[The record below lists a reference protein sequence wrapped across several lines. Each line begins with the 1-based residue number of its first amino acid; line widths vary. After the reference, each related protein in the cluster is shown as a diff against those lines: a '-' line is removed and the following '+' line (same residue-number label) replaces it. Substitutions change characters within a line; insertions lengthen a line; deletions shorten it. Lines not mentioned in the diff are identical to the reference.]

1 MQMHLR
7 EALPYAAQHP
17 LVPLDLQIW
26 MQPALHQYARSAK
39 FDRFPDLFVDGVEFK
54 DVAFLGGGSLQG
66 TVKRAEGAILRA
78 EVRVVDVAINDVGD
92 HALGMQF
99 PAYCVRF
106 HTDA

>member
-26 MQPALHQYARSAK
+26 MQPALHQHARSSE
-39 FDRFPDLFVDGVEFK
+39 FDRFSDLLVDGVEVE
-54 DVAFLGGGSLQG
+54 DVAFLSGGSLQG

-78 EVRVVDVAINDVGD
+78 EVRVINVAIDDVGD
-92 HALGMQF
+92 HALRVQL
-99 PAYCVRF
+99 PAHRIRF